1 MAMIASF
8 LLSILDRLTIPW
20 RAQEYA
26 PEASVA
32 INLRLQS
39 SLLQHPPA
47 ITLFL
52 LRSVLRPWVQTP
64 LNSITNILAPPNL
77 QKIFIFFYTQ
87 RAAHHAIEALLNHH
101 TLTG

>member
-1 MAMIASF
+1 MIASF
-8 LLSILDRLTIPW
+8 LLSILDRLTILW

-26 PEASVA
+26 PEVSVA

-52 LRSVLRPWVQTP
+52 LRSVLRPAVGA
-64 LNSITNILAPPNL
+64 NSAQLYYEHTGPSQFAEGFPIFLYPTSHAPR
-77 QKIFIFFYTQ
+77 Y
-87 RAAHHAIEALLNHH
+87 
-101 TLTG
+101 

>member
-52 LRSVLRPWVQTP
+52 LRSVLRPAVGANSAQLYYEHIYWP
-64 LNSITNILAPPNL
+64 LPICKGFPIFLYPTSRAPR
-77 QKIFIFFYTQ
+77 Y
-87 RAAHHAIEALLNHH
+87 
-101 TLTG
+101 